1 MELSVLIVNCN
12 TESHL
17 ENCLDS
23 LFENTRQRPLEVIV
37 VDNGSTD
44 GSVGMLERRFPEVRV
59 IVMQENVGFAR
70 ANNLA
75 MREAKGRFLLLLNSD
90 TLVRSGA
97 VDTMLGI
104 VQKRSEIGALGPLVL
119 NEDGS
124 VQISYGVMLSFRAEL
139 LQKLLLARYEAG
151 DRLIRGHVEKRSKR
165 EAYPDWV
172 SGACMM
178 LRADI
183 LSETGLFDE
192 NIFMYTE
199 DVDLCQRVR
208 KAGYRVLYTPEAE
221 IVHLGGKARE
231 TLSEKVEMEYR
242 RSQLYFY
249 SKHYGRGKVRLLK
262 GYLLVKLILGWALR
276 GPAQRS
282 LYRQLIE
289 IVWNY

>member
-1 MELSVLIVNCN
+1 MELSVLIVNFN

-17 ENCLDS
+17 ENCLHS
-23 LFENTRQRPLEVIV
+23 LFDNTCERPLEVIV

-44 GSVGMLERRFPEVRV
+44 GSLDMLERRFPQVRAV
-59 IVMQENVGFAR
+59 AMQENVGFAR

-75 MREAKGRFLLLLNSD
+75 MREAKGRQLLLLNND
-90 TLVRSGA
+90 TLVRPGA

-104 VQKRSEIGALGPLVL
+104 MQKRSEIGALGPLLL

-124 VQISYGVMLSFRAEL
+124 VQISYGRMLSFHAEIV
-139 LQKLLLARYEAG
+139 QKLLMARYEAG
-151 DRLIRGHVEKRSKR
+151 DRLIRRYVEKRSKR
-165 EAYPDWV
+165 EAHPHWV

-178 LRADI
+178 LRADM

-199 DVDLCQRVR
+199 DVDLCQRIR
-208 KAGYRVLYTPEAE
+208 KAGYKVLYTPEAE
-221 IVHLGGKARE
+221 IVHLGGKSRE
-231 TLSEKVEMEYR
+231 TVSKRVEVEYR

-249 SKHYGRGKVRLLK
+249 LKHYGRGKVRLLK
-262 GYLLVKLILGWALR
+262 AYQLAKLILGWAIK